1 MPNLSS
7 RFSER
12 DTEEYYDAED
22 DLYRSFWDAEGS
34 LHWGVFDG
42 RGGNAAVGAG
52 AVSGDG
58 AEVRSRFM
66 AACSRLN
73 EIMLANAGIDGAA
86 RVLDLGCGNGNTAT
100 WLCRTTG
107 ASVTGIDLSGV
118 RIDNAIAA
126 LANVPELAERLA
138 FEKASATDLPFADG
152 AFTHIWS
159 QATIYH
165 IPDKAQTLQE
175 AYRVL
180 QPGGIMVFDDLT
192 KPKPDISDEA
202 RAFVYDRLLFD
213 TDYSF
218 YSYQDALRQAG
229 FRVLEA
235 RDLSAHLAR
244 SYGCLSEMAASGTD
258 PERRER
264 FAALA
269 DAYRKMVNAV
279 RNDELGWAQYL
290 CVK

>member
-1 MPNLSS
+1 MPNPSP

-22 DLYRSFWDAEGS
+22 ALYRSFWDAEGS
-34 LHWGVFDG
+34 LHWGIFDAPA
-42 RGGNAAVGAG
+42 RAGAG
-52 AVSGDG
+52 PDDDKAAHAGD
-58 AEVRSRFM
+58 VRAGFL
-66 AACSRLN
+66 AACARLN
-73 EIMLANAGIDGAA
+73 EIMLANAGIDAA
-86 RVLDLGCGNGNTAT
+86 AQVLDLGCGNGNTAT
-100 WLCRTTG
+100 WLCRATG
-107 ASVTGIDLSGV
+107 ARVTGIDLSGV
-118 RIDNAIAA
+118 RIDNANAA
-126 LANVPELAERLA
+126 LGSLPELAGRLA
-138 FEKASATDLPFADG
+138 FHKASATDLPFADG
-152 AFTHIWS
+152 SFTHIWS

-165 IPDKAQTLQE
+165 IPDKAKTLQE

-180 QPGGIMVFDDLT
+180 QPGGVMVFDDLT
-192 KPKPDISDEA
+192 KPRPDISAEA

-218 YSYQDALRQAG
+218 YSYMDALRQTG

-244 SYGCLSEMAASGTD
+244 SYDCLSQMAATGAD

-264 FAALA
+264 FTALA
-269 DAYRKMVNAV
+269 DAYRKMVSAV